1 MLRILTSTMRR
12 RAAGAIALAYLA
24 CVIWPPLAL
33 AFADGAVAA
42 HCLTDDQQ
50 ISHPIAATVHVH
62 QDGTVREHHPT
73 GGSDHQPVHS
83 DGKGTTGNCC
93 GLFSLNAM
101 APAVSMPVGPP
112 QRGFAFHPAV
122 ASALAEHGPARLYRP
137 PNDLTSL

>member
-1 MLRILTSTMRR
+1 MLRMFTSTMRR

-42 HCLTDDQQ
+42 HCLTDDHQ
-50 ISHPIAATVHVH
+50 IVAAAHVH
-62 QDGTVREHHPT
+62 QDGMVHEHHGA
-73 GGSDHQPVHS
+73 GGSDHQPAHS

-112 QRGFAFHPAV
+112 QRGVAFHPAV
-122 ASALAEHGPARLYRP
+122 VAALAGHGPARLYRP
-137 PNDLTSL
+137 PNVLSSL